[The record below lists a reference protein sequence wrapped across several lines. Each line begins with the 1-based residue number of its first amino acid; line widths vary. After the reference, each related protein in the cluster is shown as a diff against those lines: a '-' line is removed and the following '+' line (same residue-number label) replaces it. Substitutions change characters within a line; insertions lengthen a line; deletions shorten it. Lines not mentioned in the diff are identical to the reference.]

1 MGLMITKLAKR
12 IAALMDTM
20 QDARILLVG
29 LDGAGKTTL
38 LYKFKIGEAGLPTS
52 FQHCYFKHARSCL
65 PLIIICA
72 KAKLLVSSVRII
84 HVLIR
89 IRKWHCSGNNTDN
102 RVQYGGSAIQE
113 YPL

>member
-38 LYKFKIGEAGLPTS
+38 LYKFKIGEAGLAHLLPTLL
-52 FQHCYFKHARSCL
+52 FQACALLPSRDHNLRESKATGVKFPYYTRSDSC
-65 PLIIICA
+65 I
-72 KAKLLVSSVRII
+72 
-84 HVLIR
+84 
-89 IRKWHCSGNNTDN
+89 
-102 RVQYGGSAIQE
+102 
-113 YPL
+113 

>member
-12 IAALMDTM
+12 IVALMDTM
-20 QDARILLVG
+20 HDARILLVG

-52 FQHCYFKHARSCL
+52 FPHFYFKHARSCL
-65 PLIIICA
+65 PMIIICA
-72 KAKLLVSSVRII
+72 KSKLLVSSFNII

-89 IRKWHCSGNNTDN
+89 VS
-102 RVQYGGSAIQE
+102 
-113 YPL
+113 